1 LSISQKA
8 IALGAVLMLLAV
20 GIGAFGAHAFNQ
32 LLVNNGRTDI
42 FDTASKYHFYH
53 GLGLLVV
60 GIILDRHKQLKYTN
74 IIVNLLFYGVIIFS
88 GSLYLLAIFN
98 ITWMGAVTPIG
109 GICLLFAWGLLGVSL
124 IKLSEC

>member
-1 LSISQKA
+1 MSISQKA